1 MINNHTTSCG
11 CFRKQCVSKLNKKHG
26 LTGTRIYRIWVEMN
40 HRCYLESD
48 TNFYK
53 YGKRGITVCDEWKN
67 DFKAFYDWAMA
78 NGYSDELTLDRIDNN
93 KGYCPENCR
102 WATYS
107 EQNKNRRNF
116 KRGKKRD

>member
-1 MINNHTTSCG
+1 
-11 CFRKQCVSKLNKKHG
+11 
-26 LTGTRIYRIWVEMN
+26 MN

-67 DFKAFYDWAMA
+67 DFKAFYNWATV